1 MNINIPMNPCF
12 KEIDRSHKRYI
23 VMKGSAGSGKSV
35 DTAQNYILRLMQ
47 DKGRNL
53 VCIRKSDI
61 TNRDSTYAEL
71 TGAIYRMFGDKAN
84 RYWSIKQSPLQLTC
98 LANGNQ
104 IIFRGVN
111 DEKQREK
118 LKSIT
123 FQKGKL
129 TDVWIEEAT
138 EITQADFEIIDDRLR
153 GELPPGQFYQIR
165 MTFNPVNKNH
175 WIKKVFF
182 DIPDSNVLTH
192 HSTYLGNRFIDN
204 AYRQRMERRK
214 LVDPEGYQI
223 YGLGEWGEIGGLIL
237 HNWEVADISQNLNDY
252 EKSAVRANIWN
263 SVMPP
268 IYRIISMA
276 GVFFILYF
284 GGRNVLGI
292 GWTKWDVAAF
302 ATFLACFTKLSV
314 KSSSAAKLFN
324 AVHKAQVSWKR
335 IRPLMKLVEE
345 EEPCKV
351 QQAGELQVSHVDFVY
366 PTGGRIL
373 ENVSFTAKPGQII
386 GITGPVACGKSTL
399 GKVFL
404 CEYPYEGSIRFKN
417 QELGGLD
424 DRERIGII
432 GYLGHDPEL
441 FNDSIENNIL
451 MGEDEDIEKLLKMV
465 CFDKEVAQMEEGI
478 HTHVGSGGVRLSG
491 GQAQRLALA
500 RTLCHK
506 KPVLILDDPFSA
518 LDRRTEEQIFANLKN
533 LTKDSIVLLIS
544 HRLYLFPQMDQVLWM
559 ENGRVTAGTHE
570 ELMSKEPEY
579 AAIYRAQEGGEAD
592 EQK

>member
-1 MNINIPMNPCF
+1 MI
-12 KEIDRSHKRYI
+12 
-23 VMKGSAGSGKSV
+23 
-35 DTAQNYILRLMQ
+35 Q

-175 WIKKVFF
+175 WIKRVFF

-223 YGLGEWGEIGGLIL
+223 YGLGNWGEIGGLIL

-252 EKSAVRANIWN
+252 DDIAIGQDFGFNHANAILLLGIKDDNIYILKEVYVFEKETSEIIPLAQEAGIPMNKDMWCDSAEPDRIKMWKSAGYRAK
-263 SVMPP
+263 
-268 IYRIISMA
+268 
-276 GVFFILYF
+276 GVDK
-284 GGRNVLGI
+284 GGTNG
-292 GWTKWDVAAF
+292 
-302 ATFLACFTKLSV
+302 SV
-314 KSSSAAKLFN
+314 KAQIDWLKGVVRKDKVIKRMIK
-324 AVHKAQVSWKR
+324 VHPSCVNTIK
-335 IRPLMKLVEE
+335 
-345 EEPCKV
+345 
-351 QQAGELQVSHVDFVY
+351 ELQQWKWKKDEK
-366 PTGGRIL
+366 TGEYL
-373 ENVSFTAKPGQII
+373 DE
-386 GITGPVACGKSTL
+386 PVA
-399 GKVFL
+399 F
-404 CEYPYEGSIRFKN
+404 
-417 QELGGLD
+417 QD
-424 DRERIGII
+424 DAMAALRYGIERWR
-432 GYLGHDPEL
+432 
-441 FNDSIENNIL
+441 
-451 MGEDEDIEKLLKMV
+451 KKKMV
-465 CFDKEVAQMEEGI
+465 
-478 HTHVGSGGVRLSG
+478 
-491 GQAQRLALA
+491 
-500 RTLCHK
+500 
-506 KPVLILDDPFSA
+506 LI
-518 LDRRTEEQIFANLKN
+518 
-533 LTKDSIVLLIS
+533 
-544 HRLYLFPQMDQVLWM
+544 
-559 ENGRVTAGTHE
+559 
-570 ELMSKEPEY
+570 
-579 AAIYRAQEGGEAD
+579 
-592 EQK
+592 